1 MPLLEQLPLTEATRQ
16 WDVWGTTARVVVTD
30 PTAAVEAEALVRE
43 RLDAVDEACSRFRD
57 DSELAVAQ
65 RRLARWP
72 GQPVVVS
79 PLLAQLVR
87 AGLQAAE
94 RTGGDVDP
102 TLADDLAALGYDR
115 DYAEIHLGRA
125 QVRTTLTRRVR
136 HRWTDIELDDLKLT
150 MPPRVHLDLGASAK
164 AFTADLCAK
173 LVHERLGVTVLV
185 SLGGDIA
192 TAGLGRD
199 WQILVQDGRLEPPS
213 RVRMTD
219 GAMATSS
226 TLSRRW
232 RNGTRAV
239 HHILDPATGL
249 PAAPVWRTVSVAAP
263 TCAEANALSTAAIV
277 RGASAVSRLRATGHA
292 VRLVGTDGTVIT
304 LGGWPR
310 ASEASDLSAPQARSP
325 RGTSGERA

>member
-16 WDVWGTTARVVVTD
+16 WAVWGTTARVVVTD
-30 PTAAVEAEALVRE
+30 PGVADEAEALVRD
-43 RLDAVDEACSRFRD
+43 RLEAVEDACSRFRE

-65 RRLARWP
+65 RRLARRP

-79 PLLAQLVR
+79 PMLAQLIR
-87 AGLQAAE
+87 AGLRAAE
-94 RTGGDVDP
+94 RTDGDVDP

-115 DYAEIHLGRA
+115 DYAEIELRTTTA
-125 QVRTTLTRRVR
+125 KVRTTLTHRIR
-136 HRWTDIELDDLKLT
+136 HRWTDIRLDGPPASARLS

-164 AFTADLCAK
+164 ACAADLCAQFI
-173 LVHERLGVTVLV
+173 HERLGTTVLV
-185 SLGGDIA
+185 ALGGDIA
-192 TAGLGRD
+192 TAGRGRD

-232 RNGTRAV
+232 RDGTRAV
-239 HHILDPATGL
+239 HHILDPSTGL

-263 TCAEANALSTAAIV
+263 SCAEANALSTAAIV
-277 RGASAVSRLRATGHA
+277 RGAAAVSRLRATGHA
-292 VRLVGTDGTVIT
+292 ARLVGTDGTVIK
-304 LGGWPR
+304 LGGWP
-310 ASEASDLSAPQARSP
+310 
-325 RGTSGERA
+325 